1 MGSWDDALL
10 INWFHILK
18 IFMDLYT
25 IYAFFKRMKMQN
37 PSSPLVYLSS
47 YITLLI
53 YFLGLFLYTNKLPEN
68 IGINQILLLAVYVV
82 SDWLLLLFS
91 WTIQLNIVA
100 RRDELFRFKANKIEI
115 EKKQDDMFDVRYL
128 PEEYMSDIQEESD
141 EDDEDETN
149 YFENPDESA
158 SKPNGFAKSPKNQDN
173 SVSKPT

>member
-1 MGSWDDALL
+1 MTVCVCAFVRQCQSASHLTL
-10 INWFHILK
+10 PLTERPPFVILK
-18 IFMDLYT
+18 ILMDLYT
-25 IYAFFKRMKMQN
+25 IYAFIKRMKMQQ

-115 EKKQDDMFDVRYL
+115 EKK
-128 PEEYMSDIQEESD
+128 
-141 EDDEDETN
+141 
-149 YFENPDESA
+149 
-158 SKPNGFAKSPKNQDN
+158 
-173 SVSKPT
+173 

>member
-18 IFMDLYT
+18 ILMDLYT
-25 IYAFFKRMKMQN
+25 IYAFIKRMKMQQ

-115 EKKQDDMFDVRYL
+115 EKK
-128 PEEYMSDIQEESD
+128 
-141 EDDEDETN
+141 
-149 YFENPDESA
+149 
-158 SKPNGFAKSPKNQDN
+158 
-173 SVSKPT
+173 